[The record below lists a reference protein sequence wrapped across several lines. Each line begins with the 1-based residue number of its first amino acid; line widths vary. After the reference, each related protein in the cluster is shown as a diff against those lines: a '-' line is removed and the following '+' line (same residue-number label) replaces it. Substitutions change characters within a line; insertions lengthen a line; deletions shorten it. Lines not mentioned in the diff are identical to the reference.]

1 MLDTLYFFLKQKHID
16 WFFFKFLIEPWFIV
30 LSWNA
35 SPFYF
40 MDCKSIISEI
50 WFRCSYDICLKLF
63 FTIFLYIFFTKKVE
77 NLCWLQ
83 VTHRRVKK
91 LIYSCSV
98 IYENKKPLLF
108 TFFNLWI
115 KPLKETCLK
124 ERTFKENVFKNEIES
139 NWGILRNIANFLK
152 WTTPDRNKTD

>member
-1 MLDTLYFFLKQKHID
+1 MLHHFILWIVKVLFLKYDFVVHMIYALNYFSR
-16 WFFFKFLIEPWFIV
+16 FF
-30 LSWNA
+30 
-35 SPFYF
+35 
-40 MDCKSIISEI
+40 
-50 WFRCSYDICLKLF
+50 
-63 FTIFLYIFFTKKVE
+63 YIFFTKKVE

-139 NWGILRNIANFLK
+139 NWGILEILLIF
-152 WTTPDRNKTD
+152 